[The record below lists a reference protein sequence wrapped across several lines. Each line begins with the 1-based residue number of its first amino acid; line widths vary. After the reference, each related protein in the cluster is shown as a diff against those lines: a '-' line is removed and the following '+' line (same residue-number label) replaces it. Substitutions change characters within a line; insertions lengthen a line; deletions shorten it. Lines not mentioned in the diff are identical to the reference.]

1 MPRDFIR
8 PACLVLVLTAVG
20 FAPTAAVSPQSPATA
35 SQRFNP
41 RDQIPFDRVT
51 HEATLPNGL
60 RYFVRQNGRPEK
72 RVSLRLV
79 VKSGSIEEADD
90 QQGLAHFIE
99 HMAFNGSTHFKPG
112 ALVAAFEAIGARLGP
127 HVNAYTSFDE
137 TVYMLDLPS
146 DQTAIVANG
155 LTALADFAGG
165 LTLDP
170 AEVEKERGVVIEEWR
185 GGLGAG
191 SRIRDKQIPILYARS
206 RYVDRLPIGKPDVIR
221 TAPVAR
227 LRAYYDTWYRPERM
241 AVVVVGDIDAPQI
254 ENAVKST
261 FGPLKAR
268 AKAERV
274 PDTRVPITKQDLVSV
289 ITDPEVTQSSVQ
301 IIRKH
306 PKEPDGRV
314 ADYRRDLVQRL
325 MQDMFNERFGE
336 LVRKPD
342 AKVLGAGA
350 SGGGLGQTVETF
362 SLGARVPD
370 GKVEDGLAAI
380 AIEAKRVRDFGFSAS
395 ELDRAKKWLIA
406 SYERAYAERD
416 KSESGSFAQ
425 ELVSYFLVHEP
436 APGIAYEYD
445 LVKSVLPGITVSE
458 TTEAAKRLLS
468 GDNTTVLAIPPQ
480 KPDIR
485 VPTEAALRAALSDA
499 DKTTVT
505 AWSDT
510 ATTGVLMADKPT
522 PAVVESRRE
531 IPEIGVTIVR
541 FSNGVEAWLKPTDF
555 KNDQVVF
562 TLEAVGGAALAPP
575 GDYVEATLADTYVE
589 RSGMGGIKA
598 ADLSKMLAGK
608 VASASPFIS
617 LSTHGVS
624 GNAAPADLETA
635 LQMLHEEITAPG
647 DDPEAFA
654 VMQRQ
659 LNASVANR
667 DQAPGRVF
675 GERLSLLNAC
685 DHYTAQPLT
694 EARIASLDRQK
705 MVSFYRD
712 RFANAADFTFF
723 MVGAFKLDTAVPM
736 LAQYVGSLPST
747 GRKASTFKSVGLCFP
762 DSVKRERVEKGR
774 EPRSQTVISF
784 FADPSPDPVEQE
796 NVVEA
801 MTVLQTSLRDI
812 LREEL
817 GQTYNVSV
825 GLSQPLPQRGAGHV
839 EVSFGAAPDNIAAMT
854 ERVMKEIKRL
864 QDEGPSADLTSRA
877 KEGARRTFE
886 TAVKENG
893 YWLRRLATV
902 QLMGQNPADIV
913 KRTER
918 IDAVT
923 PEAVRETFRRYFP
936 MERYTAVT
944 LVPQPGPQ

>member
-1 MPRDFIR
+1 MYRHVTR
-8 PACLVLVLTAVG
+8 VCL
-20 FAPTAAVSPQSPATA
+20 AAVLAVVASAPAVVSTQAPSTTSP
-35 SQRFNP
+35 RFNP
-41 RDQIPFDRVT
+41 RDQIPFDRAT

-60 RYFVRQNGRPEK
+60 RYFVRQNGHPEK

-146 DQTAIVANG
+146 DQAAIVANG

-191 SRIRDKQIPILYARS
+191 SRIRDKQIPILYAQS
-206 RYVDRLPIGKPDVIR
+206 RYVDRLPIGKPEIIR

-241 AVVVVGDIDAPQI
+241 AVVVVGDIDAAQI
-254 ENAVKST
+254 ENAIKTT
-261 FGPLKAR
+261 FGPLQAR

-274 PDTRVPITKQDLVSV
+274 PDTRVPIAKRQVVSV
-289 ITDPEVTQSSVQ
+289 ITDTEVTQSSVQ

-306 PKEPDGRV
+306 PKEPDTRV
-314 ADYRRDLVQRL
+314 VDYRRDLVQRL
-325 MQDMFNERFGE
+325 MQDMFNDRFGE
-336 LVRKPD
+336 LARKPD

-350 SGGGLGQTVETF
+350 SGGSLGQTVETF
-362 SLGARVPD
+362 SVAARVPD
-370 GKVEDGLAAI
+370 GKIEDGLTTI
-380 AIEAKRVRDFGFSAS
+380 AVESKRLRDFGFSTS
-395 ELDRAKKWLIA
+395 ELERAKKWLMA

-416 KSESGSFAQ
+416 KSDSGSFAQ
-425 ELVSYFLVHEP
+425 ELVSYYLTHEP

-445 LVKSVLPGITVSE
+445 LVKSVLPGISVSE

-468 GDNTTVLAIPPQ
+468 GDNTTVLAISPE

-485 VPTEAALRAALSDA
+485 VPTEAGLRAAISDA
-499 DKTTVT
+499 EKTTVT
-505 AWSDT
+505 AWSDA
-510 ATTGVLMADKPT
+510 ATTGVWMASKPA
-522 PAVVESRRE
+522 PAAVESRRE
-531 IPEIGVTIVR
+531 LPEIGVTVVR
-541 FSNGVEAWLKPTDF
+541 FANGVEAWLKPTDF

-562 TLEAVGGAALAPP
+562 DLEAVGGAALAAPA
-575 GDYVEATLADTYVE
+575 DYVEATLADTYVD
-589 RSGMGGIKA
+589 RSGMGGVKA

-624 GNAAPADLETA
+624 GSAAPADLETA
-635 LQMLHEEITAPG
+635 LQLLHEEITAPG

-654 VMQRQ
+654 VLKRQ
-659 LNASVANR
+659 LSASIANR
-667 DQAPGRVF
+667 DQSPGRMF
-675 GERLSLLNAC
+675 AERLALLNAC
-685 DHYTAQPLT
+685 EHYTAQPLT
-694 EARIASLDRQK
+694 EARIASLDRGK
-705 MVSFYRD
+705 MLSFYRD
-712 RFANAADFTFF
+712 RFANAADFSFF
-723 MVGAFKLDTAVPM
+723 MVGTFNLDTAVPL

-747 GRKASTFKSVGLCFP
+747 GQKTSTFKSVGLCFP
-762 DSVKRERVEKGR
+762 DTVKRERVEKGR

-796 NVVEA
+796 NVSEA

-817 GQTYNVSV
+817 GQTYSVSV
-825 GLSQPLPQRGAGHV
+825 SLSQQLPQVGAGHI
-839 EVSFGAAPDNIAAMT
+839 EVSFGAAPENITAMT
-854 ERVMKEIKRL
+854 DRVMKEIKRL
-864 QDEGPSADLTSRA
+864 QDEGPSADLTTRA

-886 TAVKENG
+886 TAVKQNG
-893 YWLRRLATV
+893 YWLGRLATV
-902 QLMGQNPADIV
+902 HLMQQNPADIL
-913 KRTER
+913 RRSER

-923 PEAVRETFRRYFP
+923 PAVVRDTFRRYFP
-936 MERYTAVT
+936 MDRYTVVT
-944 LVPQPGPQ
+944 LVPQEGPR